1 MGFFSSIGNAFGPI
15 GGAIGTGL
23 DQFGGAILGYS
34 GQQDTNSA
42 NAAQAQQNR
51 DFQERMS
58 STAYQRA
65 VGDMKAAGLN
75 PMLAYS
81 QGGASSPGGA
91 QAVMHNPGASAASAY
106 QQQGAGN
113 VSPSQIGLN
122 ESSAGQAAAN
132 ADLARET
139 ARKTIQEVA
148 NLKTVNEQTTAIIRN
163 LGEEYQNLVKHGY
176 NLTAVGNQLRASV
189 QLMGDQSDQ
198 IGALMQLTDWDSK
211 LREQQG
217 KLIGF
222 DVQGAQSMGNL
233 GRSFKEAGPM
243 LELIL
248 RALTRR

>member
-1 MGFFSSIGNAFGPI
+1 MAFFQSIGNALGPI
-15 GGAIGTGL
+15 GGFIGRGL
-23 DQFGGAILGYS
+23 DQFGGALLGYS

-42 NAAQAQQNR
+42 NAAQAQHNR

-65 VGDMKAAGLN
+65 VSDMKAAGLN

-91 QAVMHNPGASAASAY
+91 QAVMGNPGAAATSSY
-106 QQQGAGN
+106 QQYQQGSTA
-113 VSPSQIGLN
+113 PSQIGAN
-122 ESSAGQAAAN
+122 EASASQAVAN

-139 ARKTIQEVA
+139 ARKTIQEVS
-148 NLKTVNEQTTAIIRN
+148 NLKNSNDQTTAIIKN
-163 LGEEYQNLVKHGY
+163 LGEEYQNLVKQGW
-176 NLTAVGNQLRASV
+176 NLGEIGNQLRASV
-189 QLMGDQSDQ
+189 KLMGDQSDQ
-198 IGALMQLTDWDSK
+198 IGALMRLTDWDSK

-217 KLIGF
+217 MLTGF
-222 DVQGAQSMGNL
+222 DVKGAQSLGNF

>member
-1 MGFFSSIGNAFGPI
+1 MGFFNTLGSALGPI

-91 QAVMHNPGASAASAY
+91 QAVMGNPGAAATSSYQQYQQGSTAPSQIVVNEASAVQAAASARVLD
-106 QQQGAGN
+106 AGVQKIKAEIPN
-113 VSPSQIGLN
+113 INSSTANLDAQREVIIKTAELIAEQIGLTRTQEWTTFRQGTLN
-122 ESSAGQAAAN
+122 SAQENQAMQMVQK
-132 ADLARET
+132 LGRET
-139 ARKTIQEVA
+139 RLLDFD
-148 NLKTVNEQTTAIIRN
+148 LKAASDLGNVGREATQLKPIFDIIR
-163 LGEEYQNLVKHGY
+163 G
-176 NLTAVGNQLRASV
+176 
-189 QLMGDQSDQ
+189 LMR
-198 IGALMQLTDWDSK
+198 K
-211 LREQQG
+211 
-217 KLIGF
+217 
-222 DVQGAQSMGNL
+222 
-233 GRSFKEAGPM
+233 
-243 LELIL
+243 
-248 RALTRR
+248 